1 MSFIEDEQFD
11 EINVEFAKKIL
22 EKKENEYIINTKY
35 EGSITSEEIDS
46 KTKKLEKIITKIK
59 QDISSNKSNVYLN
72 DDNYKE
78 LCNLA
83 ISKGGF
89 LSMKYRREIYK
100 ILLFFTDEQLSKENR
115 ADINLKN
122 HIPPFEYFKNIW
134 IDKETTKLYWKNEYV
149 HQELHFTKDRAV
161 IRADTIRSDIN
172 TFFPSTQYGHINSLL
187 KKRLESA
194 LNILVNFNN
203 CELNYF
209 QGYHDIFVLFFYL
222 YLDSPYTYISLKFPY
237 FSQ

>member
-83 ISKGGF
+83 ISK
-89 LSMKYRREIYK
+89 
-100 ILLFFTDEQLSKENR
+100 
-115 ADINLKN
+115 
-122 HIPPFEYFKNIW
+122 
-134 IDKETTKLYWKNEYV
+134 
-149 HQELHFTKDRAV
+149 
-161 IRADTIRSDIN
+161 
-172 TFFPSTQYGHINSLL
+172 
-187 KKRLESA
+187 
-194 LNILVNFNN
+194 
-203 CELNYF
+203 
-209 QGYHDIFVLFFYL
+209 
-222 YLDSPYTYISLKFPY
+222 
-237 FSQ
+237 